1 MHQILLQVFFDDS
14 EGKSHEGIEFC
25 IKMSNIAKTLI
36 HSTFQNLCA
45 TPSDINEHLPTLKL
59 YASKCD
65 SFIEAGVRT
74 PTSQYAIASG
84 LCDRL
89 EKDPDAPILM
99 VSIDLETNERIVESS
114 ILLNN
119 VFNHEFH
126 QMSDLDF
133 PIKRKFDAIF
143 IDTFHVY
150 GHLKRELEYFHKSIE
165 KFIIMHD
172 TEVDKVHGEVIRM
185 RMNIVEL
192 LQKTGYTHKE
202 LTTGLGPAI
211 EEFLKEHGD
220 EWEIGHVYTNN
231 NGLTILVR
239 KEKL

>member
-14 EGKSHEGIEFC
+14 ERKSHEGIEFC

>member
-1 MHQILLQVFFDDS
+1 MKFSSRTFSD
-14 EGKSHEGIEFC
+14 EKGRKGIEYHV
-25 IKMSNIAKTLI
+25 KMSNIAKTLI
-36 HSTFQNLCA
+36 HSIYQQLCV

-89 EKDPDAPILM
+89 EKNPDAPIFM
-99 VSIDLETNERIVESS
+99 VSIDLETNERVVESS

-133 PIKRKFDAIF
+133 PIDREFDAIF

-150 GHLKRELEYFHKSIE
+150 GHLKRELEYFHKFIK

-172 TEVDKVHGEVIRM
+172 TEVDKIHGEVIRM
-185 RMNIVEL
+185 RMNLVDLI
-192 LQKTGYTHKE
+192 QKTGYSHKE

-239 KEKL
+239 KDQL